1 MDIDSIEEFGALG
14 KQTTSDPSQAQI
26 LGVVMSATEEEMD
39 VALGNII
46 SLPGS
51 SVLFYGMET
60 GDWRGEWERV
70 GETGNEHAFSTKYA
84 SVALLDLEKREHRE
98 IIWEAV
104 TLIQTKDSEDL
115 NYNLSPALGATPW
128 RQSCRFPWSETNE
141 QKPENISSR
150 LALMGEFGD
159 KRFTYTESM
168 TKNGSGMLC
177 RYIQKQDNLKL
188 NGCPLQCPQVQPHS
202 ARPEL
207 QPLRKAL
214 PPQPPHQ
221 ARSIKSVS
229 RLLCS
234 FYKL

>member
-1 MDIDSIEEFGALG
+1 MKSSSDEFSPYLFLLLIDL
-14 KQTTSDPSQAQI
+14 
-26 LGVVMSATEEEMD
+26 
-39 VALGNII
+39 
-46 SLPGS
+46 
-51 SVLFYGMET
+51 
-60 GDWRGEWERV
+60 
-70 GETGNEHAFSTKYA
+70 GNEHAFSTKYA

-168 TKNGSGMLC
+168 SKRKGGSKMLEEDTIARIQELISC
-177 RYIQKQDNLKL
+177 RGLGKEAQDNCLDFIGDIRLVVVL
-188 NGCPLQCPQVQPHS
+188 NN
-202 ARPEL
+202 
-207 QPLRKAL
+207 
-214 PPQPPHQ
+214 
-221 ARSIKSVS
+221 
-229 RLLCS
+229 
-234 FYKL
+234 